1 MRQHDGRGWRTR
13 LRPRVLLALPGFAWT
28 SLFFLAPLALLL
40 VYSLG
45 QIDVITFNVS
55 WGWTLES
62 YRRMGD
68 PLYLE
73 PILRSILLSGA
84 ATILCLVIGFPV
96 ALWISRLSGRRQTLA
111 LVAVMIP
118 FWSSFVVRTYALV
131 NLLGDGGPLADV
143 LSALHLSSDA
153 PGVLYTPLAIAI
165 GIVYSYL
172 PLMILPLFVALER
185 IDPSLLQAA
194 ADLGAAGHRTFR
206 RVVLPLAAPGIIAG
220 CILVGIPA
228 TGEYTIPA
236 ILGGGKS
243 LMVGNVIADEF
254 LKVGDYPFGSA
265 LAMTLMVALTVM
277 LVVARGRLR
286 RYEEA

>member
-13 LRPRVLLALPGFAWT
+13 LRPQVLLALPGFAWT

-45 QIDVITFNVS
+45 QIDVITFHVS

-62 YRRMGD
+62 YRRIGD
-68 PLYLE
+68 RLYLE
-73 PILRSILLSGA
+73 PILRSILLSGV
-84 ATILCLVIGFPV
+84 ATILCLLIGFPV

-131 NLLGDGGPLADV
+131 NLLGDGGPLADG
-143 LSALHLSSDA
+143 LSALHLTSDA

>member
-62 YRRMGD
+62 YRRIGD

-84 ATILCLVIGFPV
+84 ATILCLLIGFPV

-131 NLLGDGGPLADV
+131 NLLGDGGPLADG

-206 RVVLPLAAPGIIAG
+206 RVVLPLAAPGVIAG

>member
-1 MRQHDGRGWRTR
+1 MRQHGGRGRRSR
-13 LRPRVLLALPGFAWT
+13 LRPRALLALPGFAWT

-84 ATILCLVIGFPV
+84 ATILCLLIGFPV

-131 NLLGDGGPLADV
+131 NLLEDGGPLADV
-143 LSALHLSSDA
+143 LSALHLTSDA

-220 CILVGIPA
+220 CILVGVPA

-265 LAMTLMVALTVM
+265 LAMTLMVALTVI

-286 RYEEA
+286 RYEQA

>member
-62 YRRMGD
+62 YRRIGD

-84 ATILCLVIGFPV
+84 ATILCLLIGFPV